1 MEDRLKQDFTRR
13 LSQCNKG
20 EMIVIMYEIVFVYL
34 DEAKE
39 AHNKND
45 YSAYKTAIKKAIDSI
60 DTLIHALNF
69 AYDISKQLYSLYVYS
84 KRALAKDNYFYP
96 EDEEDIDGII
106 EAEGVLKRL
115 YNSFQ
120 EVAKSDT
127 SAPLMRNA
135 QKVYAGMTYGKND
148 LNESYIDTIQRGFLV

>member
-20 EMIVIMYEIVFVYL
+20 EMIVIMYEIVFAYF

-39 AHNKND
+39 AHTKND
-45 YSAYKTAIKKAIDSI
+45 YPAYKTAIKKANDSI

-84 KRALAKDNYFYP
+84 KRALAKSVYQNK
-96 EDEEDIDGII
+96 IDGIV
-106 EAEGVLKRL
+106 EAEDVLKPL
-115 YNSFQ
+115 YTSFQ

-127 SAPLMRNA
+127 SAPLMRNT
-135 QKVYAGMTYGKND
+135 QKVYAGMTYGRND

>member
-20 EMIVIMYEIVFVYL
+20 EMIVIMYEIVFVYF

-39 AHNKND
+39 SHNKND

-69 AYDISKQLYSLYVYS
+69 EYDISKQLYSLYVYS
-84 KRALAKDNYFYP
+84 KRALAKAIYQNK
-96 EDEEDIDGII
+96 IDGII
-106 EAEGVLKRL
+106 EAEDVLKRL

>member
-84 KRALAKDNYFYP
+84 KRALAKAIYQNK
-96 EDEEDIDGII
+96 IDGII

>member
-20 EMIVIMYEIVFVYL
+20 EMIVIMYEIVFAYF

-39 AHNKND
+39 AHNKKD
-45 YSAYKTAIKKAIDSI
+45 YVAYKMAIKKATDSI

-69 AYDISKQLYSLYVYS
+69 AYDISKQLYALYVYS
-84 KRALAKDNYFYP
+84 KRALAKAIYQNKP
-96 EDEEDIDGII
+96 DGIL
-106 EAEGVLKRL
+106 EAEQVLRRL
-115 YNSFQ
+115 YGSFQ

-127 SAPLMRNA
+127 SGPLMRNT
-135 QKVYAGMTYGKND
+135 QKVYAGMTYGRND

>member
-20 EMIVIMYEIVFVYL
+20 EMIVIMYEIVFAYFE
-34 DEAKE
+34 EAKE
-39 AHNKND
+39 AHTKND
-45 YSAYKTAIKKAIDSI
+45 YSAYKTAIKKATDSI

-84 KRALAKDNYFYP
+84 KRALAKSVYQNK
-96 EDEEDIDGII
+96 IDGIV
-106 EAEGVLKRL
+106 EAEDVLKPL
-115 YNSFQ
+115 YTSFQ

-127 SAPLMRNA
+127 SAPLMRNT
-135 QKVYAGMTYGKND
+135 QKVYAGMTYGRND
-148 LNESYIDTIQRGFLV
+148 LNENYIDTIQRGFLV

>member
-84 KRALAKDNYFYP
+84 KRALAKAIYQNK
-96 EDEEDIDGII
+96 IDGII
-106 EAEGVLKRL
+106 EAEDVLKRL

>member
-84 KRALAKDNYFYP
+84 KRALAKAIYQNK
-96 EDEEDIDGII
+96 IDGII
-106 EAEGVLKRL
+106 EAESVLKRL